1 MTSYEESYLNQRP
14 QHLCN
19 MCGKCCRVVYT
30 PIPYNELLEK
40 YKAGE
45 QAAIDFL
52 DIFVPYES
60 MSKAKEV
67 DSSIVDNIITLS
79 KIDNPNFEESNMT
92 FYYCKFL
99 QDNNMCGNYEHR
111 PTLCRHFPSTPWS
124 IVPPGCGFE
133 GWLFGRREDEKAK
146 IRKVKEELLDLKV
159 LESKT
164 KDTELL
170 MKIQAVK
177 NKLQQRIDLFKKY
190 GSENW

>member
-19 MCGKCCRVVYT
+19 MCGKCCRVVYI
-30 PIPYNELLEK
+30 PIPYSELLEK

-60 MSKAKEV
+60 ISKAKEV
-67 DSSIVDNIITLS
+67 DSSIVDNIIALS
-79 KIDNPNFEESNMT
+79 KIDNPNFDETRMT
-92 FYYCKFL
+92 FYYCKYL
-99 QDNNMCGNYEHR
+99 QNNNMCGNYENR

-133 GWLFGRREDEKAK
+133 GWLFGRREEAKAQ

-164 KDTELL
+164 SDKALL
-170 MKIQAVK
+170 AKIEAVK
-177 NKLQQRIDLFKKY
+177 NKLQQRIDLFKRY